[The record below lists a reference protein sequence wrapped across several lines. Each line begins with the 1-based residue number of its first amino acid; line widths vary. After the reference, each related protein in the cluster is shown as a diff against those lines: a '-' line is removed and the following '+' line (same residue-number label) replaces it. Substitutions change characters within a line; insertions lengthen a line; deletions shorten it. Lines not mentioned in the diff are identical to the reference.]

1 MTKRRGLYVTKSE
14 RVSRVA
20 MVVEIL
26 IPEVGKIGHDPGEDV
41 WQPIYLCPPS
51 RTRKRQTL
59 RCVCG
64 GKTPYPAAAFWKGAC
79 AHIVALLEGR
89 LTSAP
94 PSLRD
99 FWFVG
104 RLTPIGEKLFA
115 WKIAERALAESRP

>member
-1 MTKRRGLYVTKSE
+1 MTKRREPYVTKSE
-14 RVSRVA
+14 RVSRRA
-20 MVVEIL
+20 LVVEL
-26 IPEVGKIGHDPGEDV
+26 LVPKIGPADGEAL

-59 RCVCG
+59 RCSCG
-64 GKTPYPAAAFWKGAC
+64 GYTPYPAAAFWKFAC

-89 LTSAP
+89 LTSEP
-94 PSLRD
+94 PALRD

-104 RLTPIGEKLFA
+104 RLTPIGAQLFA